1 MVVSELKMD
10 MACPEAC
17 FQAESAE
24 ECLAELRKWT
34 GSVFWREQLSVASV
48 VRRICQ
54 GGLSEQAILKF
65 ARMGTLNLF
74 TTVQCTSSPRLPFLP
89 YYLSQNTILRVS

>member
-10 MACPEAC
+10 MACPEPC

-24 ECLAELRKWT
+24 ECLVELRQWSS
-34 GSVFWREQLSVASV
+34 SVFWREQLSVASV

-54 GGLSEQAILKF
+54 CGLSEQSIFQLAQ
-65 ARMGTLNLF
+65 MGTLNLF
-74 TTVQCTSSPRLPFLP
+74 TTVQCTLFFSPPF
-89 YYLSQNTILRVS
+89 STISLKTQY